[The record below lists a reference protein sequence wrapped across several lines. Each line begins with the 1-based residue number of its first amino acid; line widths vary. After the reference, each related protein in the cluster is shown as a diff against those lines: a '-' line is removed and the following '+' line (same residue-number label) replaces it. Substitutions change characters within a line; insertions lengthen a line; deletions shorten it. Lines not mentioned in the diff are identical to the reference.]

1 MDNIMKQL
9 IEDYKRR
16 LKTVGE
22 IIDATSNTGSINDQK
37 KLERLMTKQGM
48 INTIIAELEREYKS
62 KFSAYDELWVVA
74 SSSGA
79 DVDHVFID
87 KEDAEKEAKRL
98 LKEYLEY
105 YRDVNKKMSDEEW
118 EEFSKD
124 DRKFRFKV
132 IPLDDAIYNIK
143 ENIRDEASSYGDP
156 SY

>member
-22 IIDATSNTGSINDQK
+22 IIDTTSNTGSINDQK

-48 INTIIAELEREYKS
+48 INTIIAELEREYN
-62 KFSAYDELWVVA
+62 ELWVVA

-98 LKEYLEY
+98 LEEYLEY

>member
-22 IIDATSNTGSINDQK
+22 IIDTTSNTGSINDQK

-48 INTIIAELEREYKS
+48 INTIIAELYLLEVMLLRC
-62 KFSAYDELWVVA
+62 VVA